1 MRKIEQEMLHAIN
14 NKKSFRKDNTEVV
27 HTSCKD
33 LGDQTH
39 VYLHNNKIATI
50 NFNNKTIVLSSCGW
64 HTNTTKSRLNTII
77 HAFSTGSIYQKNFD
91 WYFSSLILNMNVSFT
106 DGMVIPF
113 HTHWSQR

>member
-1 MRKIEQEMLHAIN
+1 MRVIERDMIQAIKHGKN
-14 NKKSFRKDNTEVV
+14 FKRNNTEVV

-50 NFNNKTIVLSSCGW
+50 NHSSKNLVLSSCGW
-64 HTNTTKSRLNTII
+64 HTPTTKSRLNAII
-77 HAFSTGSIYQKNFD
+77 HEFSAGNVYQKNFD